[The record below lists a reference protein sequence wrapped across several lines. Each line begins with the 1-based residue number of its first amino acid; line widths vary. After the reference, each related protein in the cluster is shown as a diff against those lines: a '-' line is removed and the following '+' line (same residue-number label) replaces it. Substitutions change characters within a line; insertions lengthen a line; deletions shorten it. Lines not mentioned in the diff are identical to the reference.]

1 MSFMTIR
8 TLLGGIQQSEGDL
21 PRCKAAG
28 AACEI
33 RHPCRIADYA
43 ATAGARLKGTVD
55 GSGSQPGDPLRA
67 AEAMVRIT
75 EIDHPPRH
83 LVLGAFGVL
92 TVVRKLQ
99 ATLAEI
105 EAWRDTGVATD
116 FPKG

>member
-1 MSFMTIR
+1 MSHR
-8 TLLGGIQQSEGDL
+8 RQ
-21 PRCKAAG
+21 R
-28 AACEI
+28 
-33 RHPCRIADYA
+33 A

-67 AEAMVRIT
+67 AEAMVHIT
-75 EIDHPPRH
+75 EIENPPRH
-83 LVLGAFGVL
+83 LVLGAFGVQ